1 MNDTELK
8 KNLWDSAVKLRGSLS
23 AAEYK
28 YPVLGLVFLKY
39 VSDIFGAQRKVI
51 EHRVA
56 EPSSDYYVESLDVR
70 AELLKEWVEDRS
82 FYAADNVFWIPPE
95 ARFETLLAQ
104 ASSPDIAVKLDDAM
118 AAIEKENDKLRGVLY
133 RDFVRLPIDA
143 GKIGDLLGI
152 VGRMKFDP
160 DQHGSRDIFGEVYE
174 YFLGNFAL
182 EEGQKAGQFYTP
194 RSVVRTLVEILA
206 PFEGRVYD
214 PCCGSGG
221 MFVYSERFV
230 EVHGGRKAQVAIYGQ
245 ESSATTRK
253 LGCMNLAIRGMD
265 YDLGAEHG
273 DTFFKDQHPDL
284 KADFILANPPF
295 NLEWDAGK
303 LAEDKRWKYGIPPA
317 KNANFAWLQHM
328 VSKLSD
334 AGRAGI
340 VLSNGSMSTNQSGE
354 GDIRAALVKADLV
367 ECMISL
373 PGQLFTNTQIPA
385 CLWFLSKN
393 KKIGKGGKHDRTRQI
408 LFIDARKLG
417 GEQLARTQIAFTE
430 SEIQRIAQAYHAW
443 RGTRWAEEGNQEIP
457 PNPPF
462 AKGGTLPMGHD
473 GGYQDLPGFCKSATL
488 DEIAKHGFVLTPG
501 RYVGAEDIADDDE
514 AFGEKMDRLTA
525 LLAEQLAEQAQL
537 EQVVREK
544 LGRLGYAV

>member
-1 MNDTELK
+1 MTSLEFK
-8 KNLWDSAVKLRGSLS
+8 KHLWDAAVKLRGALS

-39 VSDIFGAQRKVI
+39 VSDIFGAQRQVI

-56 EPSSDYYVESLDVR
+56 EPGSDYYVEDQSDR
-70 AELLKEWVEDRS
+70 SALLNDWLEDRS

-104 ASSPDIAVKLDDAM
+104 ATSKDIAIKLDNAM
-118 AAIEKENDKLRGVLY
+118 AAIEKENEKLRGVLY
-133 RDFVRLPIDA
+133 RDFGRLPIDA

-152 VGRMKFDP
+152 VARMKFNP
-160 DQHGSRDIFGEVYE
+160 KEHGSRDVFGEVYE

-206 PFEGRVYD
+206 PFEGRIYD

-230 EVHGGRKAQVAIYGQ
+230 EVHGGRKGQVAIYGQ
-245 ESSATTRK
+245 ELSATTRK

-295 NLEWDAGK
+295 NMEWEAGK
-303 LAEDKRWKYGIPPA
+303 LAEDQRWSYGVPPA

-328 VSKLSD
+328 ASKLSD
-334 AGRAGI
+334 GGRAGI
-340 VLSNGSMSTNQSGE
+340 VLANGSMSSNQSGE
-354 GDIRAALVKADLV
+354 GDIRAAIIKADLI
-367 ECMISL
+367 ECMVAL

-393 KKIGKGGKHDRTRQI
+393 KKAGKMGRQNRSGQC

-417 GEQLARTQIAFTE
+417 SEQVARTQIAFTDE
-430 SEIQRIAQAYHAW
+430 EIERIAQAYHTW
-443 RGTRWAEEGNQEIP
+443 RGSRWAQG
-457 PNPPF
+457 
-462 AKGGTLPMGHD
+462 D
-473 GGYQDLPGFCKSATL
+473 YQNVAGFCYSASI
-488 DEIAKHGFVLTPG
+488 DEIAHHGYVLTPG
-501 RYVGAEDIADDDE
+501 RYVGAELVDEDDE
-514 AFGEKMDRLTA
+514 AFGDKMERLTS
-525 LLAEQLAEQAQL
+525 LLAEQLAERAMV
-537 EQVVREK
+537 EQVLREK
-544 LGRLGYAV
+544 LGIMGYAI